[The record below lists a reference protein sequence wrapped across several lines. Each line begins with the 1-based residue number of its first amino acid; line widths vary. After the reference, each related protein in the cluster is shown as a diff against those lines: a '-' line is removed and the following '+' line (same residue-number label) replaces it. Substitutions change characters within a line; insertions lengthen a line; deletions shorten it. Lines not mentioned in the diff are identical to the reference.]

1 MSFSWQML
9 FNREE
14 EVQRYYNAQGRWS
27 KSGYHAEGGNSP
39 ALDALLAENTGEPAI
54 AERIGVLADIMVL
67 DQITGQRL
75 THEAIEFSKKWALVR
90 DEDGNVSPEEP
101 ITSERQQSLL
111 NANLTNSAFLI
122 PNPIRVLFSENFMVD
137 GYVNTV
143 AVTLQ
148 KFSPD
153 MVPTVCVVDISMH
166 ALYQGF
172 ARRSTVFTTLASME
186 DDDGIPSG
194 EGAFDSEGE
203 NAEATVVGST
213 EETLQLA
220 GLEGAPVFAG
230 FDHSPSETTGDR
242 GSMKMDR
249 WKAKAGGINYTDHFP
264 LINETNQR
272 APKGGRSLKAQH
284 RDDDEKAIT
293 FGIVSNLMDSSLG
306 TFIRENGD
314 TGNAI
319 EWFKAVKSTLRVR
332 GWLGLSLRARLKADN
347 QASLNLLWK
356 DGDEYGFEHY
366 AKASQTYTGSKWEA
380 ASTNDAHF
388 FDRWPDTQRRV
399 LFAGGVDK
407 FATAFSSPTNNN
419 VLDYAVKRTENQAS
433 GYFTRSFPIL
443 EVKSGYYGDNF
454 HKVYIEYG
462 HNEIDF
468 DIGNDGDEGW
478 IWGGQWDNPKEVLG
492 KNWDFDI
499 ANGFYDGSGV
509 PFPDELVL
517 TGIGGTADE
526 TYTIQYQQALTL
538 RVRLEVVDTDSAAS
552 DSNGYLPVSDT
563 GVLFIYPRKEA
574 TGIIDDVDK
583 RGKTKFGVAGGV
595 DLRGGIRGVKG
606 SGIVS
611 SMEDGYW
618 IEAHDGAAQGLDDDL
633 FYDSLFR
640 HEGDGGFE
648 ENAKQYGQ
656 AYDRVNPDAASLGGM
671 MISSKDTL
679 VNNQQVGFS

>member
-1 MSFSWQML
+1 
-9 FNREE
+9 
-14 EVQRYYNAQGRWS
+14 
-27 KSGYHAEGGNSP
+27 
-39 ALDALLAENTGEPAI
+39 
-54 AERIGVLADIMVL
+54 
-67 DQITGQRL
+67 
-75 THEAIEFSKKWALVR
+75 
-90 DEDGNVSPEEP
+90 
-101 ITSERQQSLL
+101 
-111 NANLTNSAFLI
+111 
-122 PNPIRVLFSENFMVD
+122 
-137 GYVNTV
+137 
-143 AVTLQ
+143 
-148 KFSPD
+148 
-153 MVPTVCVVDISMH
+153 
-166 ALYQGF
+166 
-172 ARRSTVFTTLASME
+172 
-186 DDDGIPSG
+186 
-194 EGAFDSEGE
+194 
-203 NAEATVVGST
+203 
-213 EETLQLA
+213 
-220 GLEGAPVFAG
+220 
-230 FDHSPSETTGDR
+230 
-242 GSMKMDR
+242 
-249 WKAKAGGINYTDHFP
+249 
-264 LINETNQR
+264 
-272 APKGGRSLKAQH
+272 
-284 RDDDEKAIT
+284 
-293 FGIVSNLMDSSLG
+293 
-306 TFIRENGD
+306 
-314 TGNAI
+314 
-319 EWFKAVKSTLRVR
+319 
-332 GWLGLSLRARLKADN
+332 
-347 QASLNLLWK
+347 
-356 DGDEYGFEHY
+356 
-366 AKASQTYTGSKWEA
+366 
-380 ASTNDAHF
+380 
-388 FDRWPDTQRRV
+388 V

-407 FATAFSSPTNNN
+407 FATAFSGPTNNK
-419 VLDYAVKRTENQAS
+419 VLDYAVKQTENQAS
-433 GYFTRSFPIL
+433 GFFTRSFPIL

-454 HKVYIEYG
+454 HKVPIAYG

-492 KNWDFDI
+492 KDWAFDI

-517 TGIGGTADE
+517 TGIGSTADE

-648 ENAKQYGQ
+648 ENTKQYGQ
-656 AYDRVNPDAASLGGM
+656 AYDRVNPDAASLGGI